1 MSHALAA
8 MPRPDGAHSLLIVS
22 NGHGED
28 AVGMALAAELGSL
41 ASVVA
46 FPLVGAGSAY
56 HGVLLLEPRRAIPSG
71 GFGLR
76 GSWHALWAD
85 LRSGDISHWWAQRAT
100 VRRQWEQHRLVVA
113 IGDVYCVQ
121 MAALAGHPIVF
132 IPTAKSEYYEPHRW
146 LERLIIRRQAAIV
159 FTRDQATA
167 DALRHAGLPP
177 CM

>member
-1 MSHALAA
+1 
-8 MPRPDGAHSLLIVS
+8 
-22 NGHGED
+22 
-28 AVGMALAAELGSL
+28 
-41 ASVVA
+41 
-46 FPLVGAGSAY
+46 
-56 HGVLLLEPRRAIPSG
+56 
-71 GFGLR
+71 
-76 GSWHALWAD
+76 
-85 LRSGDISHWWAQRAT
+85 
-100 VRRQWEQHRLVVA
+100 LVVA

-146 LERLIIRRQAAIV
+146 LERLIIRRHAAIV